1 MPTNNSTLPMT
12 PIADRLS
19 SVVGASFKSVL
30 EAELRPIKVIMAQLA
45 VAMPSSQ
52 VEQPTPSP
60 QKSAT
65 KSTTKTACVS
75 AAEAAAA
82 AGDGSVIYF
91 PQVVAT
97 AAEHPAHS
105 QYSLATRTH
114 NTHPQHSL
122 ICPPQVVAT
131 VAELW
136 DEYTKGLNGG
146 PAIREL
152 EATHGTKWRKYH
164 RGPHIWQ
171 EKSAIYNAIEKL
183 VAEGSS
189 EEDAVAT
196 IQAKWDAMKPQKQ
209 CATGR
214 RDGGYWSLLWRAL
227 QRENPKGKKRKKQA
241 SGAVAE
247 E

>member
-1 MPTNNSTLPMT
+1 MT

-19 SVVGASFKSVL
+19 SMVGASFKSVL

-65 KSTTKTACVS
+65 KSTTKTASVS

-82 AGDGSVIYF
+82 AGDESVIYF
-91 PQVVAT
+91 
-97 AAEHPAHS
+97 
-105 QYSLATRTH
+105 
-114 NTHPQHSL
+114 
-122 ICPPQVVAT
+122 PQVVAT

-164 RGPHIWQ
+164 RGPNIWQ

-189 EEDAVAT
+189 EEDAVAA
-196 IQAKWDAMKPQKQ
+196 IQAKWDDMKPQKQ
-209 CATGR
+209 CVTGR
-214 RDGGYWSLLWRAL
+214 RDAGYWSLLWRAL
-227 QRENPKGKKRKKQA
+227 QNENPKGKKRKKQV